1 MEKEDIA
8 LCLLGAAA
16 QKASEH
22 IVGYSVNSGIQ
33 AMISANNASKIGALL
48 IKGLAYIPPIDPLT
62 ATIAV
67 GSGIVAAAI
76 AYRNSHPSDYEDSP
90 DDFYMPAMS
99 GIYSG

>member
-1 MEKEDIA
+1 MNKEDVA

-16 QKASEH
+16 QKTTEH
-22 IVGYSVNSGIQ
+22 ITSYSLNSGIQ
-33 AMISANNASKIGALL
+33 VMIGANNASKLGALL

-67 GSGIVAAAI
+67 GSGLVAAAI
-76 AYRNSHPSDYEDSP
+76 AYRNNHPSDYKDSP